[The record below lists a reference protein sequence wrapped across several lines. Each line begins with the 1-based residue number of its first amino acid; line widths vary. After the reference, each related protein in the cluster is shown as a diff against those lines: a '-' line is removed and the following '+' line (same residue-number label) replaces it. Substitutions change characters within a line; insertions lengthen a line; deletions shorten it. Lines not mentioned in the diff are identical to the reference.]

1 MDGKIKI
8 IILGFALMIIGGFFY
23 IGSFLG
29 LSDHIQG
36 ILTYGLY
43 VGFILVII
51 GLIIP
56 SNN

>member
-23 IGSFLG
+23 IGSLLS
-29 LSDHIQG
+29 LSDRIQG

-51 GLIIP
+51 GLIFP
-56 SNN
+56 SKN